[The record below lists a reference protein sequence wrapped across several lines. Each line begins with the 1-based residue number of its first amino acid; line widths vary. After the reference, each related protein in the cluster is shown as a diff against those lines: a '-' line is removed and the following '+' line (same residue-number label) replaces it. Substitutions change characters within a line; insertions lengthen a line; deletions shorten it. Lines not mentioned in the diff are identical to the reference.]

1 MKNWWWWSDQNEG
14 WFFAKEE
21 WQKGVVVVGAVSQPD
36 TDLAMDVML
45 LARLPKNKMVEIIEK
60 SLSKEDGLVL
70 LLLNE
75 ELFIWGKGE
84 VVVAIKRG
92 EVLGKVFRGKEQ
104 WSKVVGRYVKG
115 DLVMV
120 GKEEELKKII
130 QKQASDYIKSRVKGE
145 KTRAGVVVLGEQ
157 RKSITIQVKEWWLKK
172 KKLIKRDRPKEEA
185 PVYVVGE
192 EGKRKKKLKRKK
204 VVAVGVLAGV
214 MVMGVLSWQII
225 AKRREE
231 AWLKIIGPI
240 RAELQSLEGGA
251 ASAGMA
257 PSVKGLVDK
266 VNTLLNEKKWSA
278 KQGKELAQIKDEAQ
292 KTYDKVLGVKRVEP
306 QVYLDLSLIR
316 QNFFGE
322 RMAVV
327 GSELMILDAKAGVVV
342 GVGITRKSSRIV
354 AGGEKLIGAKLIAG
368 GEETGWVLTNDGI
381 MKLSKNNVDLAVPKE
396 DKWTE
401 IKALATYG
409 ESVYLLDTGK
419 SEIYK
424 YRQDEQGEWKESRW
438 LAPGIAPNFSKV
450 IDMAV
455 DGNVWLLD
463 EDGTLRKFAKGAPN
477 KLAANEL
484 GEPIEKACCVAVNGG
499 VWVVDRGK
507 DKVIEFDEDGKYKQQ
522 VVGGNLGLVTD
533 VVVIDNK
540 IWMLAGNKLY
550 VLEDW

>member
-1 MKNWWWWSDQNEG
+1 
-14 WFFAKEE
+14 
-21 WQKGVVVVGAVSQPD
+21 
-36 TDLAMDVML
+36 
-45 LARLPKNKMVEIIEK
+45 
-60 SLSKEDGLVL
+60 
-70 LLLNE
+70 
-75 ELFIWGKGE
+75 
-84 VVVAIKRG
+84 
-92 EVLGKVFRGKEQ
+92 
-104 WSKVVGRYVKG
+104 
-115 DLVMV
+115 
-120 GKEEELKKII
+120 
-130 QKQASDYIKSRVKGE
+130 
-145 KTRAGVVVLGEQ
+145 
-157 RKSITIQVKEWWLKK
+157 
-172 KKLIKRDRPKEEA
+172 
-185 PVYVVGE
+185 
-192 EGKRKKKLKRKK
+192 
-204 VVAVGVLAGV
+204 
-214 MVMGVLSWQII
+214 
-225 AKRREE
+225 
-231 AWLKIIGPI
+231 
-240 RAELQSLEGGA
+240 
-251 ASAGMA
+251 
-257 PSVKGLVDK
+257 
-266 VNTLLNEKKWSA
+266 
-278 KQGKELAQIKDEAQ
+278 
-292 KTYDKVLGVKRVEP
+292 
-306 QVYLDLSLIR
+306 
-316 QNFFGE
+316 
-322 RMAVV
+322 
-327 GSELMILDAKAGVVV
+327 
-342 GVGITRKSSRIV
+342 
-354 AGGEKLIGAKLIAG
+354 LIGAKLIAG